1 MTSLEQM
8 IDSGPLLDTKSNEN
22 KVVNL
27 SDRKRKI
34 LKKMRK
40 LNQFTGPEFE
50 RLYQEWKE
58 VTGYLTFFK
67 ELKNSL

>member
-1 MTSLEQM
+1 MDSLEQM
-8 IDSGPLLDTKSNEN
+8 IDSGPLLDTRSNEN

-34 LKKMRK
+34 LKKMRE
-40 LNQFTGPEFE
+40 LNQFYGPEFE
-50 RLYQEWKE
+50 KLYSEWSK
-58 VTGYLTFFK
+58 VNGYLTFFK

>member
-1 MTSLEQM
+1 MDSLEQM

-34 LKKMRK
+34 LKKMRE
-40 LNQFTGPEFE
+40 LNQFYGPEFE
-50 RLYQEWKE
+50 KLYSEWKS
-58 VTGYLTFFK
+58 VNGYLTFFK